1 MHQKIFSAYCLPPVS
16 YFSELLS
23 ESENIIDLG
32 EHFVGQTYRSRFTIL
47 SANGPI
53 TLSIPVQ
60 HPASNKAMRDVRIS
74 YQDEWIRKHFNAI
87 RSAYG
92 RASYFEFLNEDLF
105 DIFNKEHSFLVDLN
119 IELIN
124 WILKI
129 LRETPQINYRKV
141 YVEPEG
147 NFLDLRSSKLPEQTS
162 SYYQVFSDKFGFV
175 PDLSIL
181 DLVFNSGSQARTS
194 LK

>member
-1 MHQKIFSAYCLPPVS
+1 MPQIIFPAFCLPPAS
-16 YFSELLS
+16 YFSELISDS
-23 ESENIIDLG
+23 EKIIDLG
-32 EHFVGQTYRSRFTIL
+32 EHFVRQSYRSRFNIL

-105 DIFNKEHSFLVDLN
+105 DIFNKKHSFLIDLN

-129 LRETPQINYRKV
+129 LREAPQINYDKI
-141 YVEPEG
+141 YVVPVEG
-147 NFLDLRSSKLPEQTS
+147 SNDLRSVELPVHTS
-162 SYYQVFSDKFGFV
+162 PYYQVFSDKFGFV
-175 PDLSIL
+175 PNLSIL
-181 DLVFNSGSQARTS
+181 DLVFNTGSQARTS